1 MKFPKYLIATAV
13 GALSIAL
20 AAPPALA
27 KKPSATPQV
36 AATAPTPAP
45 APRKGTPALWKV
57 ADQDTTIYLFGTVH
71 LLAKDVSWFEPDI
84 APALQSADELVTEVD
99 LANTSAKPELLL
111 AKASLPAGEN
121 LRALLPP
128 ENRQSLEQ
136 ALGTLGLPAGTFDG
150 QKPWFAAL
158 NLTILPLLAAGYDM
172 NSGVEV
178 VLDRNAP
185 SRTKRSALE
194 TMEFQLDLFDS
205 LPQDLQIAYLGQVS
219 AAVPETKRQLDEMV
233 DAWLAGD
240 ADRLASLM
248 NSQEVDPVV
257 FEKLVTSRNKNW
269 TNWIVKRLEQPGTVF
284 MAVGAGHLAG
294 PGSVQDQLSTLG
306 IVSARVK

>member
-1 MKFPKYLIATAV
+1 M
-13 GALSIAL
+13 
-20 AAPPALA
+20 A
-27 KKPSATPQV
+27 K
-36 AATAPTPAP
+36 TPAP
-45 APRKGTPALWKV
+45 APQATAPAAVAAPAPTPRKGTPALWKV
-57 ADQDTTIYLFGTVH
+57 ADEDTTIYLFGTVH

-84 APALQSADELVTEVD
+84 APMLKSADELVTEVD
-99 LANTSAKPELLL
+99 LTKASAKPELLL
-111 AKASLPAGEN
+111 TKAALPAGEN
-121 LRALLPP
+121 LRGLLPP

-136 ALGTLGLPAGTFDG
+136 ALAALGLPPGTFDA

-158 NLTILPLLAAGYDM
+158 NLTILPLLTAGYDM
-172 NSGVEV
+172 DSGVEV
-178 VLDRNAP
+178 VLDRHAP
-185 SRTKRSALE
+185 PQTRRSALE

-205 LPQDLQIAYLGQVS
+205 LPQDLQITYLGQVT

-233 DAWLAGD
+233 DAWLAGN

-257 FEKLVTSRNKNW
+257 FERLVTSRNRNW
-269 TNWIVKRLEQPGTVF
+269 ANWIVKRLEQPGTVF

-306 IVSARVK
+306 IASARVK